1 MRAVERRGGRQGT
14 GTRTPW
20 WRACAEAP
28 NGDWELQVGNGQ
40 TLYSPSERSDLFAFG
55 LDREF
60 GDGLNARLKA
70 YGREI
75 SDQQPRFIGLQQV
88 KFPRL

>member
-1 MRAVERRGGRQGT
+1 MVVRARGHGLRGGAPALKRRT
-14 GTRTPW
+14 GI
-20 WRACAEAP
+20 
-28 NGDWELQVGNGQ
+28 GELQVGNGQ

-70 YGREI
+70 YDREI